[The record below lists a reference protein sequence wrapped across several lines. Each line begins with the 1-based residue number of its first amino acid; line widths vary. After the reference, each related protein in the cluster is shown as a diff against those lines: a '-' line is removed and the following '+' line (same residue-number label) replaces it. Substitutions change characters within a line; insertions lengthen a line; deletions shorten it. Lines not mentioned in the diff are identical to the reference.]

1 MEQQIVKVK
10 NRRGVKVIPGFG
22 LSMGVTLTMLSCFV
36 LIPLASVFLRAG
48 ELDFKEFLNVVTSR
62 QVVSGYEVSLSCA
75 FLAAVVNAAAGMIL
89 AWALVRYEFPGR
101 RLMDGLIELPFAL
114 PTAVAG
120 ISLTFLYSDQG

>member
-75 FLAAVVNAAAGMIL
+75 FLAAVSMQ
-89 AWALVRYEFPGR
+89 R
-101 RLMDGLIELPFAL
+101 RG
-114 PTAVAG
+114 
-120 ISLTFLYSDQG
+120 